1 MKRMIEEQVNLR
13 LRRNIRALQQ
23 GAMIAALA
31 ALSTTGMI
39 LQNVAAQE
47 INGGAT
53 VPGSQ
58 INLVD
63 RMRDIE
69 TTIKA
74 RVFLMPIFESRGGG
88 LIDETGVA
96 EAGCPYVTQDP
107 LRIKG
112 LIEIL
117 RNAELNA
124 VSPTTPG
131 WMGQIQEGII
141 LDKSNGYSVSFFFTG
156 TYKNAG
162 ARGYV
167 NYPFFFGSSRT
178 FLTAKA
184 SLPDELKTW
193 ALAIGPSIVPGDI
206 RPVAPRLRGACDYFA
221 AKGRK

>member
-1 MKRMIEEQVNLR
+1 MIEEQVKLR
-13 LRRNIRALQQ
+13 LRRNIRALQR

-31 ALSTTGMI
+31 ALSASWMTS
-39 LQNVAAQE
+39 QNAAAQE
-47 INGGAT
+47 TNGGAT
-53 VPGSQ
+53 ASSSQ
-58 INLVD
+58 INLID
-63 RMRDIE
+63 RMTDIE
-69 TTIKA
+69 TTVKA
-74 RVFLMPIFESRGGG
+74 RVFLLPQMFFRGGG

-96 EAGCPYVTQDP
+96 NAGCPYVTQDP

-117 RNAELNA
+117 RKAELSA

-141 LDKSNGYSVSFFFTG
+141 LDKSNGYLISFFFTG
-156 TYKNAG
+156 AYKNAG

-167 NYPFFFGSSRT
+167 NYPFFSPSSRT

-193 ALAIGPSIVPGDI
+193 ALAIGPSVMPGDF
-206 RPVAPRLRGACDYFA
+206 RPEMAPRLRDTCDYFA
-221 AKGRK
+221 VKGRK